1 MKIKDA
7 TEKDAENFIWHH
19 NPDKNRKE
27 AYTLF
32 HRIIMT
38 DGKLLL
44 EMDVFS
50 KGEMLRQVY
59 IPLKVRDE

>member
-1 MKIKDA
+1 MKLKDA
-7 TEKDAENFIWHH
+7 TEQDASNFIWHH
-19 NPDKNRKE
+19 NPDKNQEE
-27 AYTLF
+27 AATLF
-32 HRIIMT
+32 HRIIKA

-44 EMDVFS
+44 EMDVYS